1 MTKIEKYG
9 IITKITFNYKFGE
22 KKMKKYNNLLKLT
35 AVMLLVVV
43 CCTGCGLLSFAGPMN
58 NGNVQPTNPPQANDG
73 FYTEPYYSEDITYS
87 ATISDP
93 DTSTTTAGAGTTA
106 NNTPSQQ
113 GANNHSQGSNTQ
125 TNNNNNN
132 SGSSGSTNSTAT
144 TAPVTPPSTTINTFE
159 DGDYLANVQ
168 DVLFNTQDET
178 TARQILVAAGFDYDP
193 VQDVYFT
200 QLDSWQR
207 NFGFNSVYDTAAP
220 MVGMI
225 YSTAKIYFT
234 YDDKDWMMEIWKG
247 QYGITAGAEIGFYN
261 KPTDRVMKHFDC
273 VTDEEMLTMAF
284 DFYNMDELV
293 FTRGPEKHWW
303 LTGFKFLHIGIPQY
317 ITLDMTIEFPN
328 RKMANAFEKGLK
340 EEKKNQLM
348 DPISYTRKGDTFY
361 IEW

>member
-1 MTKIEKYG
+1 MTNKEFCG
-9 IITKITFNYKFGE
+9 IINQYMILNINYGE
-22 KKMKKYNNLLKLT
+22 KDMKKYSNFLRIT
-35 AVMLLVVV
+35 ALLVMVIIT
-43 CCTGCGLLSFAGPMN
+43 CSGCGLLNIAGTLN
-58 NGNVQPTNPPQANDG
+58 NGTVVPTNPPAGDVY
-73 FYTEPYYSEDITYS
+73 YTEPFYGEDFTYS
-87 ATISDP
+87 AVISNP
-93 DTSTTTAGAGTTA
+93 DNTTTNTASTTATAPTTQSG
-106 NNTPSQQ
+106 SQ
-113 GANNHSQGSNTQ
+113 SQSSNT
-125 TNNNNNN
+125 T
-132 SGSSGSTNSTAT
+132 TNSNQNTAPT
-144 TAPVTPPSTTINTFE
+144 TAPTETTTINTFE

-168 DVLFNTQDET
+168 DVLFNTQDES
-178 TARQILVAAGFDYDP
+178 TARKILVTAGFDYDP

-220 MVGMI
+220 MVGML

-273 VTDEEMLTMAF
+273 VTDEEMLEMSF

-303 LTGFKFLHIGIPQY
+303 LTGFKFLHVGIPTF
-317 ITLDMTIEFPN
+317 IKLDMTIKFPN

-340 EEKKNQLM
+340 EEQKKQIT
-348 DPISYTRKGDTFY
+348 DPIKYTRSGDTFN

>member
-1 MTKIEKYG
+1 MTNKEICG
-9 IITKITFNYKFGE
+9 IIVWYMILNTIYGE
-22 KKMKKYNNLLKLT
+22 KDMKKYTNFLRLT
-35 AVMLLVVV
+35 ALLVMVIV
-43 CCTGCGLLSFAGPMN
+43 TCSGCGLLNIAGTLN
-58 NGNVQPTNPPQANDG
+58 NGTVVPTNPPAGDVY
-73 FYTEPYYSEDITYS
+73 YTEPYYGEDFTYS
-87 ATISDP
+87 AVISNP
-93 DTSTTTAGAGTTA
+93 DNTTTTVV
-106 NNTPSQQ
+106 NTPTTQ
-113 GANNHSQGSNTQ
+113 NSNQTQ
-125 TNNNNNN
+125 
-132 SGSSGSTNSTAT
+132 SSEVATTSDSSPVNPT
-144 TAPVTPPSTTINTFE
+144 TAPTETTTINTFE

-168 DVLFNTQDET
+168 DVLFNTQDES
-178 TARQILVAAGFDYDP
+178 TARKILVAAGFDYDP

-247 QYGITAGAEIGFYN
+247 QYGITAGGEIGFYN

-273 VTDEEMLTMAF
+273 VTDEEMLEISF

-303 LTGFKFLHIGIPQY
+303 LTGFKFLHVGIPTF

-340 EEKKNQLM
+340 DEQKKQIT
-348 DPISYTRKGDTFY
+348 DPIKYTRSGDTFN

>member
-1 MTKIEKYG
+1 MTNVEICG
-9 IITKITFNYKFGE
+9 IIVQYMILNTFYGE
-22 KKMKKYNNLLKLT
+22 KDMKKYTNILRIT
-35 AVMLLVVV
+35 ALLVMVIV
-43 CCTGCGLLSFAGPMN
+43 TCSGCGLLNIAGTLN
-58 NGNVQPTNPPQANDG
+58 NGTVVPTNPPAGDVY
-73 FYTEPYYSEDITYS
+73 YTEPYYGEDFTYS
-87 ATISDP
+87 AVISNP
-93 DTSTTTAGAGTTA
+93 DNTTTTVVNTPTTQSNNQGQSQNTTTTNSAPVNTTA
-106 NNTPSQQ
+106 
-113 GANNHSQGSNTQ
+113 
-125 TNNNNNN
+125 
-132 SGSSGSTNSTAT
+132 
-144 TAPVTPPSTTINTFE
+144 APTETTTINTFE

-168 DVLFNTQDET
+168 DVLFNTQDESK
-178 TARQILVAAGFDYDP
+178 ARKILVAAGFDYDP

-273 VTDEEMLTMAF
+273 VTDEEMLTMSF

-303 LTGFKFLHIGIPQY
+303 LTGFKFLHVGIPSF
-317 ITLDMTIEFPN
+317 ITLDMTIEFPD

-340 EEKKNQLM
+340 DEQKKQIT
-348 DPISYTRKGDTFY
+348 DPIKYTRSGDTFN